1 MEWWRPELVF
11 PVLGALGAGAAVG
24 LEREFRGQPAG
35 LRTHLLVCLAS
46 AYLMLM
52 SVEQGAWARNLSPEV
67 VRIDPVR
74 MAHGI
79 LTGVG
84 FLCGGVIF
92 RTGVTV
98 HGLTTAA
105 SLWITSAL
113 GMLFGVGLYGMAIGA
128 TLLVVLVLSA
138 LRLFDKVIPQQA
150 VAQMMVR
157 FARAD
162 APNAEEFTRQLGDQ
176 GLKSVTFTQKLLER
190 GELLEFSTSIR
201 ARRWDDVER
210 LIEALRQDARVVE
223 FEMHPR
229 KP

>member
-1 MEWWRPELVF
+1 MEWWRPDIVF

-46 AYLMLM
+46 AFLMLM
-52 SVEQGAWARNLSPEV
+52 AAEQALWAHLPDAV

-92 RTGVTV
+92 RTEATV

-113 GMLFGVGLYGMAIGA
+113 GMLFGVGMYPLAIGA

-138 LRLFDKVIPQQA
+138 LRLFDKVIPKQA
-150 VAQMMVR
+150 VAQVILR
-157 FARAD
+157 
-162 APNAEEFTRQLGDQ
+162 FTREGAPSEPELTAQLATLGVKASTLSQ
-176 GLKSVTFTQKLLER
+176 KLTQKGAMVEYAGNLR
-190 GELLEFSTSIR
+190 G
-201 ARRWDDVER
+201 RRWDDIER
-210 LIEALRQDARVVE
+210 LAQAMRADARLVE
-223 FEMHPR
+223 FELIPR

>member
-1 MEWWRPELVF
+1 MDWQPDIIF
-11 PVLGALGAGAAVG
+11 PILGALLAGGAVG
-24 LEREFRGQPAG
+24 LEREWRGQPAG

-46 AYLMLM
+46 AFLMLM
-52 SVEQGAWARNLSPEV
+52 SVEQGQWAERLSADT

-74 MAHGI
+74 MAHGV
-79 LTGVG
+79 LTGIG

-128 TLLVVLVLSA
+128 TVLVVFVLAA
-138 LRLFDKVIPQQA
+138 LRLLDRAIPQQA
-150 VAQMMVR
+150 AAQLAVR
-157 FARAD
+157 FARDD
-162 APNAEEFTRQLGDQ
+162 APTAPELTAR
-176 GLKSVTFTQKLLER
+176 LKALDVSSLTFTQKLLDGGR
-190 GELLEFSTSIR
+190 VLEFAGDVRGRKWS
-201 ARRWDDVER
+201 DVE
-210 LIEALRQDARVVE
+210 ALVEQFRADGKVLE
-223 FEMHPR
+223 FEVRPR

>member
-1 MEWWRPELVF
+1 MEWWRPDLVF
-11 PVLGALGAGAAVG
+11 PILGALGAGAAVG

-46 AYLMLM
+46 AFLMLM
-52 SVEQGAWARNLSPEV
+52 AAEQAIWAHLPNEI

-79 LTGVG
+79 LTGIG

-92 RTGVTV
+92 RTQATV

-113 GMLFGVGLYGMAIGA
+113 GMLFGVGLYSLAISA
-128 TLLVVLVLSA
+128 TIIVVTVLSA
-138 LRLFDKVIPQQA
+138 LRLFDNVIPKEA
-150 VAQMMVR
+150 VAHLR
-157 FARAD
+157 LR
-162 APNAEEFTRQLGDQ
+162 FTRDAAPTGRELTEQLRGM
-176 GLKSVTFTQKLLER
+176 GLKASTFTHRLLEQGQAIEYAGNLR
-190 GELLEFSTSIR
+190 GK
-201 ARRWDDVER
+201 RWEDVER
-210 LIEALRQDARVVE
+210 LLDTLRTDSRLLE
-223 FEMHPR
+223 FELHPR

>member
-24 LEREFRGQPAG
+24 LEREFRGQQAG

-46 AYLMLM
+46 AFLMLM
-52 SVEQGAWARNLSPEV
+52 SIEQGVWAGNLSNEV

-79 LTGVG
+79 LTGIG

-113 GMLFGVGLYGMAIGA
+113 GMLFGVGMYGLAVGA
-128 TLLVVLVLSA
+128 TIIVLLVLAA
-138 LRLFDKVIPQQA
+138 LRLFDTVIPQQA
-150 VAQMMVR
+150 VAQAAIR
-157 FARAD
+157 FARD
-162 APNAEEFTRQLGDQ
+162 KAPTGPELQRELKGM
-176 GLKSVTFTQKLLER
+176 GLKASTFSEMQLDDGRLI
-190 GELLEFSTSIR
+190 EFSGHVR
-201 ARRWDDVER
+201 GARWDDVER
-210 LIEALRQDARVVE
+210 LIASLRKDARVLE
-223 FEMHPR
+223 YELTPR

>member
-1 MEWWRPELVF
+1 MDWWRPEFVY

-24 LEREFRGQPAG
+24 LEREFRGQQAG

-46 AYLMLM
+46 AFLMLM
-52 SVEQGAWARNLSPEV
+52 AVEQIAWMRNASADV

-79 LTGVG
+79 LTGIG

-113 GMLFGVGLYGMAIGA
+113 GMLFGVGLYGLAISA
-128 TLLVVLVLSA
+128 TIIVLLVLAA
-138 LRLFDKVIPQQA
+138 LRLFDGVIPQQA
-150 VAQMMVR
+150 VAQAAIR
-157 FARAD
+157 FARD
-162 APNAEEFTRQLGDQ
+162 QAPTGPELNAELRQLG
-176 GLKSVTFTQKLLER
+176 LKGSTFTQKLLDGGR
-190 GELLEFSTSIR
+190 TIEFSGHVR
-201 ARRWDDVER
+201 APKWEAVER
-210 LIEALRQDARVVE
+210 LLAVLREDARVLE
-223 FEMHPR
+223 YELIPR

>member
-1 MEWWRPELVF
+1 MDWWRPDLVF

-24 LEREFRGQPAG
+24 LEREFRGQQAG

-46 AYLMLM
+46 AFLMLM
-52 SVEQGAWARNLSPEV
+52 AVEQVAWMRNASPEV

-113 GMLFGVGLYGMAIGA
+113 GMLFGVGMYGLAVGA
-128 TLLVVLVLSA
+128 TVIVLLVLAA
-138 LRLFDKVIPQQA
+138 LRLFDRVIPQQA
-150 VAQMMVR
+150 VAQASIR
-157 FARAD
+157 YARGQ
-162 APNAEEFTRQLGDQ
+162 APTGPALHAELRKVGV
-176 GLKSVTFTQKLLER
+176 KASTFTEKLSEHGDLV
-190 GELLEFSTSIR
+190 EFSGNLRGAS
-201 ARRWDDVER
+201 WDDMER
-210 LIEALRQDARVVE
+210 LIAVLREDARVLE
-223 FEMHPR
+223 YELTPR

>member
-1 MEWWRPELVF
+1 MEWWTPEIVF

-24 LEREFRGQPAG
+24 LEREFRRQQAG

-46 AYLMLM
+46 AFLMLM
-52 SVEQGAWARNLSPEV
+52 SIEQAQWARSMPSEI

-79 LTGVG
+79 LTGIG

-113 GMLFGVGLYGMAIGA
+113 GMLFGVGLYGLAIGA
-128 TLLVVLVLSA
+128 TVIVLLVLAA
-138 LRLFDKVIPQQA
+138 LRLFDRVIPQQA
-150 VAQMMVR
+150 VAQAAIR
-157 FARAD
+157 FARDGAPTGPELD
-162 APNAEEFTRQLGDQ
+162 AELRKL
-176 GLKSVTFTQKLLER
+176 GLKASTFTQKLLDNGR
-190 GELLEFSTSIR
+190 LVEFSGHVR
-201 ARRWDDVER
+201 GAKWDDVER
-210 LIEALRQDARVVE
+210 LLSVLRDDARVQE
-223 FEMHPR
+223 YELTPR

>member
-1 MEWWRPELVF
+1 MDLIL
-11 PVLGALGAGAAVG
+11 PVLGALVAGGLVG

-35 LRTHLLVCLAS
+35 LRTHILVCLTS
-46 AYLMLM
+46 AFLMLM
-52 SVEQGAWARNLSPEV
+52 AVEQVSWMRGASDEI

-74 MAHGI
+74 MAHGV

-113 GMLFGVGLYGMAIGA
+113 GMLYGVGLWPLAVGA
-128 TLLVVLVLSA
+128 TVLTLLTLAA
-138 LRLFDKVIPQQA
+138 LRLIDEVIPQQA
-150 VAQMMVR
+150 TAWLAVR
-157 FARAD
+157 FRREG
-162 APNAEEFTRQLGDQ
+162 APSGAELKAQLR
-176 GLKSVTFTQKLLER
+176 GLKVRNSTFSHRLLDR
-190 GELLEFSTSIR
+190 GEMVEHSANVRAKSWKDIDAMMDALGKDPRVLEF
-201 ARRWDDVER
+201 E
-210 LIEALRQDARVVE
+210 LL
-223 FEMHPR
+223 PR

>member
-24 LEREFRGQPAG
+24 LEREFRGQQAG

-46 AYLMLM
+46 AFLMLM
-52 SVEQGAWARNLSPEV
+52 SIEQGVWAGNLSSDI

-79 LTGVG
+79 LTGIG

-113 GMLFGVGLYGMAIGA
+113 GMLFGVGMYGLAIGA
-128 TLLVVLVLSA
+128 TIIVLLVLAA
-138 LRLFDKVIPQQA
+138 LRLFDKAIPQQA
-150 VAQMMVR
+150 VAQAAIR
-157 FARAD
+157 FSRD
-162 APNAEEFTRQLGDQ
+162 GAPTGPELQ
-176 GLKSVTFTQKLLER
+176 GELKRIGVKASTFTQRLLDEGR
-190 GELLEFSTSIR
+190 LVEFSGNLR
-201 ARRWDDVER
+201 GANWDAMER
-210 LIEALRQDARVVE
+210 LLAVLREDGRVLE
-223 FEMHPR
+223 YELAPR

>member
-1 MEWWRPELVF
+1 MDLIL
-11 PVLGALGAGAAVG
+11 PVLGALIAGAAVG

-46 AYLMLM
+46 TFLMLM
-52 SVEQGAWARNLSPEV
+52 AVEQVSWMRGASDEV
-67 VRIDPVR
+67 IRIDPVR
-74 MAHGI
+74 MAHGV

-113 GMLFGVGLYGMAIGA
+113 GMLFGVGLWPLAIGC
-128 TLLVVLVLSA
+128 TVLVLLVLGA
-138 LRLFDKVIPQQA
+138 LRFVDDFIPQQA
-150 VAQMMVR
+150 TAWLAIR
-157 FARAD
+157 FAREG
-162 APNAEEFTRQLGDQ
+162 APTGDELKAQLS
-176 GLKSVTFTQKLLER
+176 GLGVKNSTFSHRLLER
-190 GELLEFSTSIR
+190 GAMLEHSANVR
-201 ARRWDDVER
+201 ARRWRDIDA
-210 LIEALRQDARVVE
+210 LIEVLRQDARVLE
-223 FEMHPR
+223 FELLPR

>member
-1 MEWWRPELVF
+1 MEWWRPEIVF

-24 LEREFRGQPAG
+24 LEREFRGQQAG

-46 AYLMLM
+46 AFLMLM
-52 SVEQGAWARNLSPEV
+52 SIEQAQWARSMPSEI

-79 LTGVG
+79 LTGIG

-113 GMLFGVGLYGMAIGA
+113 GLLFGAELYTLAIGA
-128 TLLVVLVLSA
+128 TVLVLIVLSV
-138 LRLFDKVIPQQA
+138 LRLFDTLIPQQA
-150 VAQMMVR
+150 VAHLVVR
-157 FARAD
+157 YARD
-162 APNAEEFTRQLGDQ
+162 GAPSGPQLNDQ
-176 GLKSVTFTQKLLER
+176 LRELGLRSVTFTSKMLDR
-190 GELLEFSTSIR
+190 GATLEFSANIR
-201 ARRWDDVER
+201 GRHWREMER
-210 LIEALRQDARVVE
+210 LLEVLRDDAGVLE
-223 FEMHPR
+223 YELMPR

>member
-1 MEWWRPELVF
+1 MEWWRPDIIY

-24 LEREFRGQPAG
+24 LEREFRGQQAG

-46 AYLMLM
+46 AFLMLM
-52 SVEQGAWARNLSPEV
+52 AVEQVAWMRNASAEV

-79 LTGVG
+79 LTGIG

-113 GMLFGVGLYGMAIGA
+113 GMLFGVGLYGLAIGA
-128 TLLVVLVLSA
+128 TIIVLLVLAA
-138 LRLFDKVIPQQA
+138 LRLFDRVIPQQA
-150 VAQMMVR
+150 VAQAAIRFVR
-157 FARAD
+157 EQ
-162 APNAEEFTRQLGDQ
+162 APTAPELQAELKGLGV
-176 GLKSVTFTQKLLER
+176 KASTFTERLLDGGR
-190 GELLEFSTSIR
+190 MVEFSGNLR
-201 ARRWDDVER
+201 GAKWDAMER
-210 LIEALRQDARVVE
+210 VIAVLREDARVLE
-223 FEMHPR
+223 YELTPR

>member
-1 MEWWRPELVF
+1 MEWWRPDIVF

-46 AYLMLM
+46 TFLMLM
-52 SVEQGAWARNLSPEV
+52 AAEQSVWAHLPDEV

-92 RTGVTV
+92 RTGITV

-113 GMLFGVGLYGMAIGA
+113 GMLFGVGLYTLAITA

-150 VAQMMVR
+150 VAHMAVR
-157 FARAD
+157 FSREG
-162 APNAEEFTRQLGDQ
+162 APTSQAFTEQLKAL
-176 GLKSVTFTQKLLER
+176 GLRNSTFSHKLLEQGR
-190 GELLEFSTSIR
+190 MLEFSANLR
-201 ARRWDDVER
+201 ARRWDDFER
-210 LIEALRQDARVVE
+210 LLEALRGDARVLE
-223 FEMHPR
+223 FEVQPR

>member
-1 MEWWRPELVF
+1 MEWWRPEIIY

-46 AYLMLM
+46 AFLMLM
-52 SVEQGAWARNLSPEV
+52 AVEQTSWMRSASEAV

-79 LTGVG
+79 LTGIG

-92 RTGVTV
+92 RTGMSV

-113 GMLFGVGLYGMAIGA
+113 GMLFGVGLYGLAIGA
-128 TLLVVLVLSA
+128 TVMVLMVLGA
-138 LRLFDKVIPQQA
+138 LRLFDGVIPQQA
-150 VAQMMVR
+150 VAHAVIR
-157 FARAD
+157 FSRD
-162 APNAEEFTRQLGDQ
+162 VAPTGLDLKDELKRL
-176 GLKSVTFTQKLLER
+176 GLKSSTFTQKLLDEGR
-190 GELLEFSTSIR
+190 AIEFSGNLRGAKWSDI
-201 ARRWDDVER
+201 ER
-210 LIEALRQDARVVE
+210 LLAVLREDARVLE
-223 FEMHPR
+223 YELTPR